1 MPEEALLDAAV
12 ETEPIESTESPV
24 ETLADD
30 SESTDTSTEGAES
43 SADSPEL
50 QGSTLW
56 RNIKDPLFSG
66 KALNKDQIK
75 AVKRAIQESAAI
87 SQKYPEGLGQIES
100 TLAAVKSLS
109 DTEGVPIEQAIQETL
124 QERSYFRELDNLYT
138 TNPAQFAQK
147 IREASPEA
155 FENLAPAVIRQYAE
169 ANPEAYLAQVA
180 QAVVQHMQGAEVPLQ
195 FRILSTFL
203 PQLPD
208 GPAKDQVIQ
217 ACEALF
223 GWSEGLKA
231 LSQKKIEP
239 KQVPQAQSSQNQTPN
254 GVDPQMDLT
263 RREWN
268 LETRDEGVNLVYS
281 LAQKEVAGLR
291 KSGLTDVE
299 KKKVLGKVSEEI
311 DARLMVDN
319 AYKTS
324 MQAYLKS
331 GNKNS
336 YIQLMNSKRKAIVP
350 NAVKRAVQDVI
361 AERPAKQVAQTAN
374 GKQPATQ
381 SLKPVQGAV
390 QFRKIAGPPK
400 TLKLMVDL
408 NRTPQSMLVKRQA
421 YIKGEDRPV
430 TWA

>member
-1 MPEEALLDAAV
+1 
-12 ETEPIESTESPV
+12 
-24 ETLADD
+24 
-30 SESTDTSTEGAES
+30 
-43 SADSPEL
+43 
-50 QGSTLW
+50 
-56 RNIKDPLFSG
+56 
-66 KALNKDQIK
+66 
-75 AVKRAIQESAAI
+75 
-87 SQKYPEGLGQIES
+87 
-100 TLAAVKSLS
+100 
-109 DTEGVPIEQAIQETL
+109 
-124 QERSYFRELDNLYT
+124 
-138 TNPAQFAQK
+138 
-147 IREASPEA
+147 
-155 FENLAPAVIRQYAE
+155 
-169 ANPEAYLAQVA
+169 
-180 QAVVQHMQGAEVPLQ
+180 MQGAEVPLQ

-324 MQAYLKS
+324 MQAYLKA
-331 GNKNS
+331 GNKSS

-361 AERPAKQVAQTAN
+361 SERPAKQVAQPAN

-381 SLKPVQGAV
+381 QLKPVQGAV